1 MLALNL
7 LAPSKQL
14 LMKNLSSTLIIS
26 AVYLLFVTLLM
37 NSGLARDTFLGNY
50 GLGYKAQILI
60 SLLQGMWTSMTG
72 TGFAILIITSVLTG
86 ANLSLLLEKIKDLR
100 DQGPLRLVVGGSSIL
115 GIVSS
120 GCAACGLPI
129 LALLGIG
136 GSLGALGFGLSYLA
150 VFMLLISF
158 YLLLKTKTKQVCKI

>member
-1 MLALNL
+1 MRLKLARLEPPTFFIGRSTADGVIDGIKIVGAQP

-37 NSGLARDTFLGNY
+37 NGGLARDTFLGNY

-72 TGFAILIITSVLTG
+72 TGFGILIITLRFDRCQSFSFAGENKET
-86 ANLSLLLEKIKDLR
+86 SETKDLYAW
-100 DQGPLRLVVGGSSIL
+100 LWVEV
-115 GIVSS
+115 
-120 GCAACGLPI
+120 
-129 LALLGIG
+129 
-136 GSLGALGFGLSYLA
+136 LSWVL
-150 VFMLLISF
+150 
-158 YLLLKTKTKQVCKI
+158 